1 MTEQQ
6 RREQITQ
13 ARRQAEQTRT
23 AAPAMSDAEAQAIA
37 SENQGLTQEQVI
49 AIAMF
54 GKFVQNDIT
63 GVKKSSLGDLK
74 VTDVDMSK
82 VMPSGI
88 ARAMNLQPAPASRP
102 QPVAPPPPAVVAA
115 PIEPLLA
122 MVPPSPPQGAVNLP
136 FVIAPPAPV
145 IDKDQQ
151 YFDFDRKARYED
163 IMKAIDNL
171 EDKIIILT
179 NKINEISTFVDKKKL
194 KKTIIDGPQTG

>member
-6 RREQITQ
+6 RREQISQ
-13 ARRQAEQTRT
+13 ARRQTEQTRN

-37 SENQGLTQEQVI
+37 SENQGLTQEQVV

-88 ARAMNLQPAPASRP
+88 ARAMNLQPAPAPRP
-102 QPVAPPPPAVVAA
+102 QPVAPPPVAVAV
-115 PIEPLLA
+115 PIEPLLD
-122 MVPPSPPQGAVNLP
+122 MVTPPPPQGAVNLP
-136 FVIAPPAPV
+136 LIPANHALFA
-145 IDKDQQ
+145 DNDQQ

-171 EDKIIILT
+171 ENKIILLT
-179 NKINEISTFVDKKKL
+179 NKIDEISTFVDKKKL

>member
-1 MTEQQ
+1 
-6 RREQITQ
+6 
-13 ARRQAEQTRT
+13 
-23 AAPAMSDAEAQAIA
+23 MSDAEATAIA
-37 SENQGLTQEQVI
+37 SENQGLTQEQVV

-88 ARAMNLQPAPASRP
+88 ARAMNLQPAPAPRP
-102 QPVAPPPPAVVAA
+102 QPVAPLPVEVAS
-115 PIEPLLA
+115 PIDPLLN
-122 MVPPSPPQGAVNLP
+122 MVPSQPPQGAVNLP
-136 FVIAPPAPV
+136 HIIAIPAPAV
-145 IDKDQQ
+145 DSDQQ

-171 EDKIIILT
+171 ENKIIILT
-179 NKINEISTFVDKKKL
+179 KKIDEISTFVDKKKL

>member
-6 RREQITQ
+6 RREQISQ
-13 ARRQAEQTRT
+13 ARRQAEQNRN
-23 AAPAMSDAEAQAIA
+23 AAPAMSDAEAQAIV
-37 SENQGLTQEQVI
+37 SENQGLTQEQVV

-88 ARAMNLQPAPASRP
+88 ARAMNLQPAPAPRP
-102 QPVAPPPPAVVAA
+102 QPVAPPPPVVAA
-115 PIEPLLA
+115 LIEPLLNIVA
-122 MVPPSPPQGAVNLP
+122 PPPPQGAVNLP
-136 FVIAPPAPV
+136 LIIAPTAPAV
-145 IDKDQQ
+145 DNDQQ

-171 EDKIIILT
+171 ENKIIILT
-179 NKINEISTFVDKKKL
+179 NKIDEISTFVDKKKL

>member
-1 MTEQQ
+1 
-6 RREQITQ
+6 
-13 ARRQAEQTRT
+13 
-23 AAPAMSDAEAQAIA
+23 MSDAEATAIA

-88 ARAMNLQPAPASRP
+88 ARAMNLQPAPAPRP
-102 QPVAPPPPAVVAA
+102 QPVAPLPVEVVS
-115 PIEPLLA
+115 PIDPLLN
-122 MVPPSPPQGAVNLP
+122 MVPPPPPQGAVNLP
-136 FVIAPPAPV
+136 HIIAIPTLAV
-145 IDKDQQ
+145 DSDQQ

-171 EDKIIILT
+171 ENKIIILT
-179 NKINEISTFVDKKKL
+179 NKIDEISTFVDKKKL
-194 KKTIIDGPQTG
+194 KKPIIDGPQTG

>member
-6 RREQITQ
+6 RREQILQ
-13 ARRQAEQTRT
+13 ARRQTEQTRA
-23 AAPAMSDAEAQAIA
+23 AAPAMSDAEATAIA
-37 SENQGLTQEQVI
+37 SENQGLTQEQVV

-88 ARAMNLQPAPASRP
+88 ARAMNLQPAPAPRP
-102 QPVAPPPPAVVAA
+102 QPVAPLPVEVAS
-115 PIEPLLA
+115 PIEPLLN
-122 MVPPSPPQGAVNLP
+122 MVPPPPPQGAVNLP

>member
-1 MTEQQ
+1 
-6 RREQITQ
+6 
-13 ARRQAEQTRT
+13 
-23 AAPAMSDAEAQAIA
+23 MSDAEATAIA

-88 ARAMNLQPAPASRP
+88 ARAMNLQPAPAPRP
-102 QPVAPPPPAVVAA
+102 QPVAPPPPVVAA
-115 PIEPLLA
+115 LIEPLLNIVA
-122 MVPPSPPQGAVNLP
+122 PPPPQGAVNLP
-136 FVIAPPAPV
+136 LIIAPTAPA
-145 IDKDQQ
+145 IDNDQQ

-171 EDKIIILT
+171 ENKIIILT
-179 NKINEISTFVDKKKL
+179 NKIDEISTFVDKKKL